1 MKLVNHPLL
10 FITPLFI
17 IGIVLGFQYWI
28 SLNETAIALCICFF
42 IFTTSYFYGKTKL
55 LPQFSHTIITGLT
68 IVTVGFATTQFQRI
82 ENRNHHYIHQN
93 LEEDVFIEGEILEK
107 LKPNRYY
114 NNYVLELKTLQQ
126 KSVEGE
132 VLFSIQRDTSE
143 QELAVGD
150 HLLLKEKLTDVFA
163 PLNPYQFNY
172 QDYLKKRKI
181 FKQARSN
188 SKGIKVLKVEEFSF
202 QQLAERARKK
212 IIGQLNKSGLSKD
225 QIDLTSALLLGQ
237 KKELSKN
244 IYNDFTN
251 AGVVHILAVSGLHV
265 GIILIFLNFIFKPLR
280 RFKFGK
286 WAAYLSS
293 LICIWAFALL
303 VGFSPSVIRAA
314 LMFSFLNAGL
324 IFNRKASTFN
334 MLCLSAILM
343 LLWDAYLIFSVGFQ
357 MSYLAVLGIISFQPL
372 IKKRFYIKNKV
383 GRYFFDIL
391 TVSFCAQLGV
401 IPISIFYFHQ
411 IPGLFLIANLLI
423 ISWLILLLG
432 FGILV
437 IIFALLQIEF
447 SLLYDFYGSLLDA
460 LIWIIHLVANRKS
473 FLFKNIF
480 FTSKMMLASYG
491 VILFVFAFVKYFQKA
506 ILYFILI
513 SILSFQLIYAFEY
526 YQVYK
531 QNKFYIL
538 HQSRTTVLA
547 EKSGY
552 QLNVYAKDTT
562 KIQDLKFLEN
572 FKTELAIKDLKKLP
586 QKNFYG
592 INETKNLLVIDSL
605 GVYEIPKN
613 TKADY
618 ILLSNSP
625 KINLDRVLESLKP
638 QQIIVNGS
646 NYFSYVKR
654 WEETCIKKKVP
665 FHFTGKKGAFI
676 IDH

>member
-17 IGIVLGFQYWI
+17 IGIVLGFQYLI

-42 IFTTSYFYGKTKL
+42 IFTASYFYGKTKL
-55 LPQFSHTIITGLT
+55 LPQFSHTIITGFT

-82 ENRNHHYIHQN
+82 ENRNHHYLHQN
-93 LEEDVFIEGEILEK
+93 LEKEVFIEGEISEK
-107 LKPNRYY
+107 LKPNRYF

-143 QELAVGD
+143 QVLAVGD

-181 FKQARSN
+181 FKQIRSN
-188 SKGIKVLKVEEFSF
+188 SKEIKVLKYKEFSF
-202 QQLAERARKK
+202 QQLVERARKQ
-212 IIGQLNKSGLSKD
+212 IIGQLNKSGLNKN

-237 KKELSKN
+237 KKELSKD

-265 GIILIFLNFIFKPLR
+265 GIILIFLNLIFKPLR
-280 RFKFGK
+280 KFKFGK
-286 WAAYLSS
+286 WAAYLFS

-334 MLCLSAILM
+334 MLCLSAVLM

-372 IKKRFYIKNKV
+372 IKKRFYIKNRV

-411 IPGLFLIANLLI
+411 IPGLFLVANLLI
-423 ISWLILLLG
+423 IPWLFILLG

-437 IIFALLQIEF
+437 IIFALLAIEF
-447 SLLYDFYGSLLDA
+447 SLLYEFYGSLLDA
-460 LIWIIHLVANRKS
+460 LLWIIHLVANRES

-480 FTSKMMLASYG
+480 FTSKMMLAFYG
-491 VILFVFAFVKYFQKA
+491 VILFVFAFVKYFQKVL
-506 ILYFILI
+506 LYFILI
-513 SILSFQLIYAFEY
+513 SILSFQLIYAFEF

-531 QNKFYIL
+531 HNKFYIL

-562 KIQDLKFLEN
+562 KIQQLKFLEN

-592 INETKNLLVIDSL
+592 INETENLLVIDSL

-625 KINLDRVLESLKP
+625 KINLDRVLESLTP
-638 QQIIVNGS
+638 QQIIVDGS

-654 WEETCIKKKVP
+654 WKETCIKKKVP

>member
-1 MKLVNHPLL
+1 M
-10 FITPLFI
+10 
-17 IGIVLGFQYWI
+17 
-28 SLNETAIALCICFF
+28 
-42 IFTTSYFYGKTKL
+42 
-55 LPQFSHTIITGLT
+55 
-68 IVTVGFATTQFQRI
+68 GFATTQFQRI

-132 VLFSIQRDTSE
+132 VLFSIQRDTSK

-202 QQLAERARKK
+202 QQFAERARKQ
-212 IIGQLNKSGLSKD
+212 IIEQLNKSGLSKD

-237 KKELSKN
+237 KKELSKD

-265 GIILIFLNFIFKPLR
+265 GIILIFLNLIFRPLR
-280 RFKFGK
+280 KFKFGK
-286 WAAYLSS
+286 WAAYICS

-324 IFNRKASTFN
+324 IFNKKASTFN

-372 IKKRFYIKNKV
+372 IKKRFYIKNRG

-401 IPISIFYFHQ
+401 TPLIFLYFHKF
-411 IPGLFLIANLLI
+411 PSLFLVTNLLI
-423 ISWLILLLG
+423 IPWLMLL
-432 FGILV
+432 FFIGILV

-447 SLLYDFYGSLLDA
+447 SLLYEFYGSLLDA
-460 LIWIIHLVANRKS
+460 LLWIIHLVANRES
-473 FLFKNIF
+473 FLFQNIF
-480 FTSKMMLASYG
+480 FTSKMMLAFYG

-506 ILYFILI
+506 LLYFILI

-526 YQVYK
+526 YQVHK

-552 QLNVYAKDTT
+552 QLNVYAKNTT
-562 KIQDLKFLEN
+562 KIQKLKFLEN
-572 FKTELAIKDLKKLP
+572 FKTELAIKDMKKLP

-605 GVYEIPKN
+605 GVYKIPKN
-613 TKADY
+613 VKADY
-618 ILLSNSP
+618 ILLTNSP

-638 QQIIVNGS
+638 QQIIVDGS

-654 WEETCIKKKVP
+654 WKETCIKKKVP

-676 IDH
+676 IDY

>member
-1 MKLVNHPLL
+1 
-10 FITPLFI
+10 
-17 IGIVLGFQYWI
+17 
-28 SLNETAIALCICFF
+28 
-42 IFTTSYFYGKTKL
+42 
-55 LPQFSHTIITGLT
+55 
-68 IVTVGFATTQFQRI
+68 
-82 ENRNHHYIHQN
+82 
-93 LEEDVFIEGEILEK
+93 
-107 LKPNRYY
+107 
-114 NNYVLELKTLQQ
+114 
-126 KSVEGE
+126 
-132 VLFSIQRDTSE
+132 
-143 QELAVGD
+143 
-150 HLLLKEKLTDVFA
+150 
-163 PLNPYQFNY
+163 
-172 QDYLKKRKI
+172 
-181 FKQARSN
+181 
-188 SKGIKVLKVEEFSF
+188 
-202 QQLAERARKK
+202 
-212 IIGQLNKSGLSKD
+212 
-225 QIDLTSALLLGQ
+225 
-237 KKELSKN
+237 
-244 IYNDFTN
+244 
-251 AGVVHILAVSGLHV
+251 
-265 GIILIFLNFIFKPLR
+265 
-280 RFKFGK
+280 
-286 WAAYLSS
+286 
-293 LICIWAFALL
+293 
-303 VGFSPSVIRAA
+303 
-314 LMFSFLNAGL
+314 
-324 IFNRKASTFN
+324 
-334 MLCLSAILM
+334 
-343 LLWDAYLIFSVGFQ
+343 
-357 MSYLAVLGIISFQPL
+357 
-372 IKKRFYIKNKV
+372 
-383 GRYFFDIL
+383 
-391 TVSFCAQLGV
+391 
-401 IPISIFYFHQ
+401 
-411 IPGLFLIANLLI
+411 
-423 ISWLILLLG
+423 
-432 FGILV
+432 
-437 IIFALLQIEF
+437 
-447 SLLYDFYGSLLDA
+447 
-460 LIWIIHLVANRKS
+460 
-473 FLFKNIF
+473 
-480 FTSKMMLASYG
+480 MLASYG

>member
-28 SLNETAIALCICFF
+28 SLNKTAIVLCICFF
-42 IFTTSYFYGKTKL
+42 IFTTSYCYGKTKL

-132 VLFSIQRDTSE
+132 VLFSIQRDTSK

-202 QQLAERARKK
+202 QQFAERARKQ
-212 IIGQLNKSGLSKD
+212 IIEQLNKSGLSKD

-237 KKELSKN
+237 KKELSKD

-265 GIILIFLNFIFKPLR
+265 GIILIFLNLIFRPLR
-280 RFKFGK
+280 KFKFGK
-286 WAAYLSS
+286 WAAYICS

-324 IFNRKASTFN
+324 IFNKKASTFN

-372 IKKRFYIKNKV
+372 IKRRFYIKNRG

-401 IPISIFYFHQ
+401 TPLIFLYFHKF
-411 IPGLFLIANLLI
+411 PSLFLVTNLLI
-423 ISWLILLLG
+423 IPWLMLL
-432 FGILV
+432 FFIGILV

-447 SLLYDFYGSLLDA
+447 SLLYEFYGSLLDA
-460 LIWIIHLVANRKS
+460 LLWIIHLVANRES
-473 FLFKNIF
+473 FLFQNIF
-480 FTSKMMLASYG
+480 FTSKMMLAFYG

-506 ILYFILI
+506 LLYFILI

-526 YQVYK
+526 YQVHK

-552 QLNVYAKDTT
+552 QLNVYAKNTT
-562 KIQDLKFLEN
+562 KIQKLKFLEN
-572 FKTELAIKDLKKLP
+572 FKTELAIKDMKKLP

-605 GVYEIPKN
+605 GVYKIPKN
-613 TKADY
+613 VKADY
-618 ILLSNSP
+618 ILLTNSP

-638 QQIIVNGS
+638 QQIIVDGS

-654 WEETCIKKKVP
+654 WKETCIKKKVP

-676 IDH
+676 IDY